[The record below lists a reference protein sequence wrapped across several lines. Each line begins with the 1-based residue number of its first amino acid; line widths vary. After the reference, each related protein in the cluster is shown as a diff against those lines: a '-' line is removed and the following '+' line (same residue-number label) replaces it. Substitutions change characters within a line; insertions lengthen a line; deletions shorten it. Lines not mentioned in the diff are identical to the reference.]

1 MSTMENLR
9 EEASQMP
16 FPRGN
21 GIPMQSPLFWVTNKD
36 RYLRQLLI
44 RDIEEITKRSLVVY
58 FANRFRTDAGID
70 DADPMYMAELFHDIP
85 DEAPV
90 DLLIETNGGK
100 TDSTEGIVSILR
112 NKTSDFR
119 VIVARAAKSNG
130 TLICLAGK
138 SIVMGAQSELGP
150 IDPHLQGAP
159 CTVLAQPTFVN
170 VNLMMHELAK
180 LALRQTQ
187 KLASTLLST
196 GMMRG
201 ADQARIEKTVQ
212 TLATRDTYFSHGSAI
227 DYKEALSIGLSVEYL
242 PPDDELWQRIWL
254 LYSMYEFDIRKN
266 DYIKI
271 FEGSRLSTAIEGPYV
286 AEKGV

>member
-112 NKTSDFR
+112 NKTSDLR